1 MNKIVVAALMLC
13 IGSSWAGI
21 EDPNDPYWAGG
32 DWVDMAVEASGAN
45 SGTIIDGILKGLEL
59 VELKK
64 GYKSPIGQAE
74 RAKIINSVNAR
85 YGKIWIPRKLSTVIG
100 RLEEILGYAKKG
112 LDALDKAKGAAED
125 ALFVGKVIG
134 IALGAKNLDDA
145 AEIFASERMFQDS
158 AFGEAGYWISTIAV
172 GLFNGRSLTEA
183 IVDGYD
189 EKNIGKWTKFGAK
202 GGEWLANIVNSMPW
216 KKAERDAVDK
226 AFRDSLIRQGISEE
240 GLAVI
245 DKWLS
250 LDRETRVKMP
260 IKVDPSWFAKENE
273 SKPGEGG
280 NVCLPG
286 DGSDPFDGNPESGS
300 GSSKDN
306 KRFQG
311 LKHLNLVN

>member
-112 LDALDKAKGAAED
+112 LDALDKAKGAA
-125 ALFVGKVIG
+125 
-134 IALGAKNLDDA
+134 
-145 AEIFASERMFQDS
+145 
-158 AFGEAGYWISTIAV
+158 
-172 GLFNGRSLTEA
+172 
-183 IVDGYD
+183 
-189 EKNIGKWTKFGAK
+189 
-202 GGEWLANIVNSMPW
+202 
-216 KKAERDAVDK
+216 
-226 AFRDSLIRQGISEE
+226 
-240 GLAVI
+240 
-245 DKWLS
+245 
-250 LDRETRVKMP
+250 
-260 IKVDPSWFAKENE
+260 
-273 SKPGEGG
+273 
-280 NVCLPG
+280 
-286 DGSDPFDGNPESGS
+286 
-300 GSSKDN
+300 
-306 KRFQG
+306 
-311 LKHLNLVN
+311 